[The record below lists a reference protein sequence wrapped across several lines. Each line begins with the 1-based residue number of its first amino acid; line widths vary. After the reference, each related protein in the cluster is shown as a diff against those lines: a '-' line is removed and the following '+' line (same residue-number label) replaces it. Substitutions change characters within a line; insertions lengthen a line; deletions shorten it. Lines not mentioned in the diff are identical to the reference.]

1 MNKHFFFLLITTF
14 SLIGFAQQ
22 TQYSGTVIDGS
33 NQEPLLGAS
42 IIVKGTNVGTTSD
55 LDGKYNI
62 TANSS
67 DILIISYL
75 GYLTKEI
82 PVSSDLIV
90 TLEEDVASL
99 DQIVVVGYG
108 TQAKREITGAVTV
121 VKAET
126 IESLKPT
133 RIEQA
138 LQGQV
143 AGVNVTSTSGSPGA
157 ASNIRIRGIST
168 NGDNRPLI
176 LVDGNVV
183 EDLSVIN
190 PGDIESY
197 TVLKD
202 ATAGIYGVRAA
213 NGVIL
218 ITTKGGRKN
227 QKLQYEYDAFVGFQ
241 QTTRK
246 LPTLNSK
253 QYALLVNE
261 AFANNGETPPFST
274 IVGLNDTDWQGEVFS
289 NAPIFNN
296 NIGLRG
302 GTEKA
307 AYAFGAALLTQDGI
321 VGAGKSNFTRS
332 TLRFNF
338 DYDLLSNLKVKT
350 GLFYTGTSRSTISET
365 GLGSVLFN
373 AVNNAPTFSVRD
385 ANGDFTLAEGLGN
398 EVINPVHQ
406 LENTFN
412 SNKVDK
418 ISGNFGLNYKFW
430 DDFTVETRIQFN
442 YAEAYGDNFAPE
454 ANYGSGKVFNLTRNV
469 YGEYSN
475 YFRDY
480 TYDAFINYKHTFAQA
495 HNLNATVGMS
505 AFRTTGKFNGLTG
518 FDIPDN
524 SFSNANR
531 QNASDI
537 VDNFQNGGDEY
548 DARLLSH
555 FARLQYDYD
564 GKYLFSG
571 VIRRDG
577 STKFGPENKFGIFP
591 SASAGWVLSK
601 ESFLEESK
609 SINFLKLR
617 GSYGITGNDRIPDYR
632 FISLLNG
639 EGAYVIGD
647 NLIFGTAIGAISNP
661 EIKWEEQYTADIGL
675 EAEFL
680 DYKLNVTIDYYTRR
694 TEDLLLVP
702 VVSGTLGVTAPGSS
716 APVINGGDI
725 ENKGLEFAISYKD
738 KINDNLSFTASY
750 NFATLKNEVLK
761 VNNSVGFLEGGS
773 FGVGQPAPSRMEV
786 GKPIGYFYGYRT
798 DGIFQDANE
807 VASHPSQLALGAIAQ
822 PGDIRYVDINED
834 GVINLEDR
842 TDLGNPI
849 PDVTMGLNLSV
860 NYKNWDVQTYLYA
873 SIGNDVVRN
882 YERNQ
887 NLTNLTTNYLDRWTG
902 PGTSNSTP
910 RVTTGATSNQVFS
923 DFYVEDGSFLR
934 AQNMQVGYTITDA
947 TLDTLKIKD
956 MRFYVSVNNLFTLTK
971 YRGFDPSAS
980 DGAPIGGG
988 IDYGFYPVP
997 RTFLAGVNLK
1007 F

>member
-1 MNKHFFFLLITTF
+1 
-14 SLIGFAQQ
+14 
-22 TQYSGTVIDGS
+22 
-33 NQEPLLGAS
+33 
-42 IIVKGTNVGTTSD
+42 
-55 LDGKYNI
+55 
-62 TANSS
+62 
-67 DILIISYL
+67 
-75 GYLTKEI
+75 
-82 PVSSDLIV
+82 
-90 TLEEDVASL
+90 
-99 DQIVVVGYG
+99 
-108 TQAKREITGAVTV
+108 
-121 VKAET
+121 
-126 IESLKPT
+126 
-133 RIEQA
+133 
-138 LQGQV
+138 
-143 AGVNVTSTSGSPGA
+143 
-157 ASNIRIRGIST
+157 
-168 NGDNRPLI
+168 
-176 LVDGNVV
+176 
-183 EDLSVIN
+183 
-190 PGDIESY
+190 
-197 TVLKD
+197 
-202 ATAGIYGVRAA
+202 
-213 NGVIL
+213 
-218 ITTKGGRKN
+218 
-227 QKLQYEYDAFVGFQ
+227 
-241 QTTRK
+241 
-246 LPTLNSK
+246 
-253 QYALLVNE
+253 
-261 AFANNGETPPFST
+261 
-274 IVGLNDTDWQGEVFS
+274 
-289 NAPIFNN
+289 
-296 NIGLRG
+296 
-302 GTEKA
+302 
-307 AYAFGAALLTQDGI
+307 
-321 VGAGKSNFTRS
+321 
-332 TLRFNF
+332 
-338 DYDLLSNLKVKT
+338 
-350 GLFYTGTSRSTISET
+350 
-365 GLGSVLFN
+365 
-373 AVNNAPTFSVRD
+373 
-385 ANGDFTLAEGLGN
+385 
-398 EVINPVHQ
+398 
-406 LENTFN
+406 
-412 SNKVDK
+412 
-418 ISGNFGLNYKFW
+418 
-430 DDFTVETRIQFN
+430 
-442 YAEAYGDNFAPE
+442 
-454 ANYGSGKVFNLTRNV
+454 
-469 YGEYSN
+469 
-475 YFRDY
+475 
-480 TYDAFINYKHTFAQA
+480 
-495 HNLNATVGMS
+495 
-505 AFRTTGKFNGLTG
+505 
-518 FDIPDN
+518 
-524 SFSNANR
+524 
-531 QNASDI
+531 
-537 VDNFQNGGDEY
+537 
-548 DARLLSH
+548 
-555 FARLQYDYD
+555 
-564 GKYLFSG
+564 
-571 VIRRDG
+571 
-577 STKFGPENKFGIFP
+577 
-591 SASAGWVLSK
+591 
-601 ESFLEESK
+601 
-609 SINFLKLR
+609 
-617 GSYGITGNDRIPDYR
+617 R

>member
-1 MNKHFFFLLITTF
+1 MFAL
-14 SLIGFAQQ
+14 AQQ
-22 TQYSGTVIDGS
+22 VKYTGTVMDGAY
-33 NQEPLLGAS
+33 QEPLLGAS
-42 IIVKGTNVGTTSD
+42 VIIKGTNVGTTTD
-55 LDGKYNI
+55 LDGKFI
-62 TANSS
+62 VLAKPT
-67 DILIISYL
+67 DVLVISYL
-75 GYLTKEI
+75 GYLTQEV
-82 PVSSDLIV
+82 PVSENLVV
-90 TLEEDVASL
+90 TLVEDVASL
-99 DQIVVVGYG
+99 DQIIIVGYG
-108 TQAKREITGAVTV
+108 TQAKREITGAITV
-121 VKAET
+121 VDAET
-126 IESLKPT
+126 IENLKPT

-143 AGVNVTSTSGSPGA
+143 AGVTVTSTSGSPGA
-157 ASNIRIRGIST
+157 ASNIRIRGVST

-218 ITTKGGRKN
+218 ITTKTGRKN
-227 QKLQYEYDAFVGFQ
+227 QKLQYQFDAYIGFQ

-246 LPTLNSK
+246 LPTLNSN
-253 QYALLVNE
+253 QYALLKNE
-261 AFANNGETPPFST
+261 AYSNNGEAAPFTSL
-274 IVGLNDTDWQGEVFS
+274 VGLNNTDWQDQVFD

-296 NIGLRG
+296 NIALRG

-307 AYAFGAALLTQDGI
+307 AYAFGASLLRQDGI
-321 VGAGKSNFTRS
+321 VGRGKSNFTRG
-332 TLRFNF
+332 TVRFNF
-338 DYDLLSNLKVKT
+338 DYDLLDNLQVKT
-350 GLFYTGTSRSTISET
+350 GLFYTGTSRNTISEN

-373 AVNNAPTFSVRD
+373 AVNNAPTFAVRD
-385 ANGDFTLAEGLGN
+385 SNGDFTLAEGLGN

-418 ISGNFGLNYKFW
+418 ISGNFGLTYKFW
-430 DDFTVETRIQFN
+430 NDFTAVSRIQFN
-442 YAEAYGDNFAPE
+442 YAESYGDNFAPE
-454 ANYGSGKVFNLTRNV
+454 AFYGSGKVFNIDRNV
-469 YGEYSN
+469 YGQYSN

-480 TYDAFINYKHTFAQA
+480 TYDAFLNYEHAFAKV
-495 HNLNATVGMS
+495 HNVKATVGMS

-518 FDIPDN
+518 FDIPGN
-524 SFSNANR
+524 SWSNASR

-537 VDNFQNGGDEY
+537 VDNFPNGGDEY

-555 FARLQYDYD
+555 FARVQYDYD

-571 VIRRDG
+571 VLRRDG
-577 STKFGPENKFGIFP
+577 STKFGPENKFGFFP
-591 SASAGWVLSK
+591 SASAGWVMS
-601 ESFLEESK
+601 EENFLQESK
-609 SINFLKLR
+609 HINFLKLR
-617 GSYGITGNDRIPDYR
+617 GSYGIIGNDRIPDYR

-680 DYKLNVTIDYYTRR
+680 DYKLNVTIDYFSRR

-702 VVSGTLGVTAPGSS
+702 VVSGTLGTSAPGSG
-716 APVINGGDI
+716 APVINGGDVR
-725 ENKGLEFAISYKD
+725 NRGLEFAMSYKD

-750 NFATLKNEVLK
+750 NFATLDNEVLK

-786 GKPIGYFYGYRT
+786 GKPIGYFYGYQS

-807 VASHPSQLALGAIAQ
+807 VASHPSQIALGANAQ

-834 GVINLEDR
+834 GVINTDDR

-849 PDVTMGLNLSV
+849 PDVTMGLNLTV
-860 NYKNWDVQTYLYA
+860 NYKNWDIQTYLYA

-902 PGTSNSTP
+902 AGTSNSTP

-934 AQNMQVGYTITDA
+934 AQNMQIGYTIPSANIDA
-947 TLDTLKIKD
+947 VKFKD
-956 MRFYVSVNNLFTLTK
+956 VRFYLSVNNLFTLTK

-980 DGAPIGGG
+980 DGQPIGGG